1 MQTHKGIKWKPND
14 YSKNILQNNELYC
27 LFIENSF
34 FAASVKFCPALAVA
48 NTWFWW
54 MLSLLCALNK
64 FDEEIINTL
73 VQAYVNIELF
83 EIQLL
88 MVSSPSLLLA
98 SLLLLSSEWR
108 FWLSGEA
115 SHCLIGWWRCTCPS
129 TSLST
134 LPVLFFL
141 LNSSIP

>member
-1 MQTHKGIKWKPND
+1 
-14 YSKNILQNNELYC
+14 
-27 LFIENSF
+27 
-34 FAASVKFCPALAVA
+34 
-48 NTWFWW
+48 

-98 SLLLLSSEWR
+98 SLLLLSSE
-108 FWLSGEA
+108 
-115 SHCLIGWWRCTCPS
+115 
-129 TSLST
+129 
-134 LPVLFFL
+134 
-141 LNSSIP
+141 